1 MTVNTEGEPSKTCMG
16 DEERLS
22 GFGYRFMCDDEIK
35 TIGFGKGLGKTM
47 DGEGEGGSDG
57 RASIASQSL
66 IP

>member
-1 MTVNTEGEPSKTCMG
+1 MG

-66 IP
+66 IPWESEVEPVVRG